1 MSTVKVVPTSSST
14 AAPTASQRPLELR
27 HILNIVAFIAVIVV
41 NVLANTLP
49 FNGISTGEISDSF
62 PSLVT
67 PAGYVFSIW
76 GLIYLL
82 LAAFVVYQALP
93 AHRGNARLERLGYLF
108 VVSCAL
114 NIAWLF
120 AWHYLQF
127 PLTLLLMLGLLAT
140 LIMIYQRLEIGQ
152 SDVTRGE
159 SLAVRLA
166 FSVYLGWITV
176 ATVANVTVVLLDLGV
191 RSSWTAPFWAVVAL
205 ALATA
210 VGLTVLRRRGDVAF
224 VGVLVWAFL
233 GIAVRQ
239 WGSDALL
246 VLAAAGAAAYLAF
259 EVLRRVRS
267 SKPVHI

>member
-1 MSTVKVVPTSSST
+1 MSTVKVVPTSALT
-14 AAPTASQRPLELR
+14 ATQRPLELR
-27 HILNIVAFIAVIVV
+27 HILNIAAFVAVVVV

-49 FNGISTGEISDSF
+49 LNGISTGEISDSF

-76 GLIYLL
+76 GFIYLL

-127 PLTLLLMLGLLAT
+127 PLTLPLMLGLLVT
-140 LIMIYQRLEIGQ
+140 LILIYQRLEIGQ
-152 SDVTRGE
+152 SDVSRGE

-191 RSSWTAPFWAVVAL
+191 QSGWTAPFWAVVAL
-205 ALATA
+205 ALVTA

-224 VGVLVWAFL
+224 VGVLIWAFL

-246 VLAAAGAAAYLAF
+246 VLAAAGAAAYLAY
-259 EVLRRVRS
+259 EVLWHVRS